1 MLNQFFSVS
10 SILVMPFWFLM
21 IVLPFWRWTA
31 RIVASPWII
40 SGPALLY
47 AIVVIPILPTVWA
60 GVSNPTLEGVAA
72 LLSTPAG
79 ATLGWVHFL
88 AFDLFVAR
96 WIYLDSRER
105 RISAWLVSPIL
116 GLVLMFGPLGW
127 GLYMALRTALGFVR
141 APGGSPATQTIR
153 R

>member
-1 MLNQFFSVS
+1 MLNQLFSVS

-40 SGPALLY
+40 AGPAALY
-47 AIVVIPILPTVWA
+47 AIVLIPILPTVWA
-60 GVSNPTLEGVAA
+60 GVSNPTLDGIVALLGTPEGAA
-72 LLSTPAG
+72 LS
-79 ATLGWVHFL
+79 WFHFL

-96 WIYLDSRER
+96 WVYLDSRER
-105 RISAWLVSPIL
+105 RISAWFVSPIL
-116 GLVLMFGPLGW
+116 GLVLMLGPLGW
-127 GLYMALRTALGFVR
+127 GLYMALRTVVGLVR
-141 APGGSPATQTIR
+141 APAGPPAPQAAR